1 VTTLF
6 HVIRGAPALR
16 LTQLALAVVLA
27 VVAPASHAQDAV
39 AQPQE
44 ASAAQPQEAAT
55 AQNQLAVNWLY
66 GAYIPKD
73 APLVALTGDQRFKLY
88 VRQSFTTPGIYIKTG
103 FFTLHDQIE
112 NTPPEWGDGIEGFGK
127 RLGTRH
133 TQYLLQ
139 NSFTSLGNAALGWEP
154 RYDRCRCV
162 GFWPRTRH
170 AIKRNFVTYDRTE
183 QHLRPQLMPYIAAFG
198 SGAITATWEPDNT
211 EILTKGYQSAVT
223 QVWFGSLSN
232 MLGEFAPDVIK
243 KLRKPKED

>member
-1 VTTLF
+1 MAVSCQGGAVL
-6 HVIRGAPALR
+6 HVGALLLGLIFVVAAPACR
-16 LTQLALAVVLA
+16 
-27 VVAPASHAQDAV
+27 AQDA
-39 AQPQE
+39 AKTQSQG
-44 ASAAQPQEAAT
+44 AAT
-55 AQNQLAVNWLY
+55 SENQLAVNWLY

-73 APLVALTGDQRFKLY
+73 APLIALTGDQRFKLF

-103 FFTLHDQIE
+103 FFTLHDQYE

-133 TQYLLQ
+133 TQYLMQ
-139 NSFTSLGNAALGWEP
+139 NAFTSSGNAALGWEP
-154 RYDRCRCV
+154 RYDRCRCD

-198 SGAITATWEPDNT
+198 SGAITAMWEPDNT

-223 QVWFGSLSN
+223 QIWWGSMSN
-232 MLGEFAPDVIK
+232 MLGEFAPDVLK
-243 KLRKPKED
+243 KLRKPKKD